1 MKKLALVV
9 LLAACVLPAP
19 VGAATTRLFHNT
31 FDMRYRSPGGAAA
44 AGTSVRL
51 RLRVTG
57 AKPQSVTLR
66 VDRGDPAA
74 DTQTRSF
81 LPLRRVGG
89 LWSVTVRTPAQPAI
103 LSYAFRVRVGNRV
116 LWYGDDFGGADDDLR
131 QGGTGIQSSIEA
143 QGFQLTVYDAGF
155 TTPSWLQG
163 AVVYSIFP
171 DRFRNGSPA
180 NDYCRAESTSGCPTF
195 YGSIPAQ
202 LHQTWNQPLE
212 DPHRTGVFNRDFF
225 GGDLEGIQ
233 EKLGYLKSLGVDAI
247 WMTPIFMAR
256 SNHRYDTDDYHHV
269 DPALGGDAAFASL
282 AAAARTAGIRLILD
296 GVFNHASSDSLYFDR
311 YHRYPSLGACE
322 SLASPWRS
330 WFSFTTSSTPCGS
343 NDYTGW
349 FSLDTLPTF
358 DHSSAAVRDFFYRS
372 PDSVVRH
379 WSERGAD
386 GWRLDAADQLNHSW
400 WRDFRTT
407 VKSYAPDA
415 AIVGEVWPDA
425 SDYLLGNEF
434 DSVMNYR
441 FRRAVDGFV
450 RTTDWSDSTGQIPT
464 RTPTQLDRSL
474 AAVREDYP
482 PQASAATFNL
492 IDSHDT
498 NRALFVFTEPGDDG
512 LIQARERLELAAL
525 LQFTYVGAPMI
536 YYGDEASI
544 NSPGLLGAADP
555 FNRAPYPW
563 SDASGDPSTYGL
575 ADTSMIAYYSKLS
588 RLRHELPALRTGS
601 FERVLANDAAGV
613 YAFARTGSGA
623 KPVIVALNKSGSPRE
638 VVLHIGRSYPDG
650 TAVEDRIGGTTG
662 TVSGGTIRVSLA
674 ARSGAVLV
682 GR

>member
-1 MKKLALVV
+1 MKKLALGL
-9 LLAACVLPAP
+9 LLAACVVPAP
-19 VGAATTRLFHNT
+19 AGAATARALHDT
-31 FDMRYRSPGGAAA
+31 FDPSYRSPGGAVAT
-44 AGTSVRL
+44 GMRVRL

-57 AKPQSVTLR
+57 AKAKSVTLR

-89 LWSVTVRTPAQPAI
+89 FWSVTLRTPAQPAI
-103 LSYAFRVRVGNRV
+103 LSYAFRVRVGSRV
-116 LWYGDDFGGADDDLR
+116 LWYGDDFGASDDDVH
-131 QGGTGIQSSIEA
+131 QGGTGTLSRLDA
-143 QGFQLTVYDAGF
+143 QGFQLTVYDARF

-171 DRFRNGSPA
+171 DRFRNGSPS
-180 NDYCRAESTSGCPTF
+180 NDYCRGASTSGCPTF
-195 YGSIPAQ
+195 YGSTPAT
-202 LHQTWNQPLE
+202 LHPTWNEPME
-212 DPHRTGVFNRDFF
+212 DTHRTGVFNRDFF

-247 WMTPIFMAR
+247 WMTPIFAAR
-256 SNHRYDTDDYHHV
+256 SNHRYDTDDYLHV
-269 DPALGGDAAFASL
+269 DPALGGDAAFTSL
-282 AAAARTAGIRLILD
+282 AAAAKAEGIRLVLD

-311 YHRYPSLGACE
+311 YHRYGSLGACE
-322 SLASPWRS
+322 SSGSPWRS
-330 WFSFTTSSTPCGS
+330 WFSFTTSTTPCGS

-349 FSLDTLPTF
+349 ASLDTLPTF
-358 DHSSAAVRDFFYRS
+358 DHGSGSVRDFFYRA

-386 GWRLDAADQLNHSW
+386 GWRLDAADQMNHNW
-400 WRDFRTT
+400 WRDFRAS
-407 VKSYAPDA
+407 VKSYAADA
-415 AIVGEVWPDA
+415 AVVGEIWPDA

-464 RTPTQLDRSL
+464 RSPTQLDRSL

-482 PQASAATFNL
+482 PQASAAAFNL

-512 LIQARERLELAAL
+512 LTQARERLELAAL

-536 YYGDEASI
+536 YYGDEAAI
-544 NSPGLLGAADP
+544 NAPGLGVADP
-555 FNRAPYPW
+555 YNRAPYPW
-563 SDASGDPSTYGL
+563 SDASGDPRTYGPV
-575 ADTSMIAYYSKLS
+575 DTSMIAYYSKLG
-588 RLRHELPALRTGS
+588 RMRHELPALRTGS
-601 FERVLANDAAGV
+601 FERVLANDASGV
-613 YAFARTGSGA
+613 YAFARSGGA
-623 KPVIVALNKSGSPRE
+623 VKAVIVALNKSSSHRE
-638 VVLHIGRSYPDG
+638 VMLRVGRFYADG
-650 TAVEDRIGGTTG
+650 TSLEDRIGGAAS
-662 TVSGGTIRVSLA
+662 TVSGGSVRVSLA

>member
-9 LLAACVLPAP
+9 LLAACVLPAAA
-19 VGAATTRLFHNT
+19 GAATTRLFHDT
-31 FDMRYRSPGGAAA
+31 FDLRYRSPGGAAA
-44 AGTSVRL
+44 TGTSVRL
-51 RLRVTG
+51 RLRITG

-89 LWSVTVRTPAQPAI
+89 LWSVTLRTPAQPAI

-131 QGGTGIQSSIEA
+131 QGGTGIQSRIEA
-143 QGFQLTVYDAGF
+143 QGFQLTVYDARF
-155 TTPSWLQG
+155 ATPSWLQG

-180 NDYCRAESTSGCPTF
+180 NDYCRAGSTSGCPTF

-202 LHQTWNQPLE
+202 LHETWNQPLE

-269 DPALGGDAAFASL
+269 DPALGGDAAFTSL
-282 AAAARTAGIRLILD
+282 AAAAKTAGIRLILD

-358 DHSSAAVRDFFYRS
+358 DHGSAAVRDFFYRAS
-372 PDSVVRH
+372 DSVVRR

-386 GWRLDAADQLNHSW
+386 GWRLDAADQMNHSW
-400 WRDFRTT
+400 WRDFRAT

-482 PQASAATFNL
+482 PQASAAAFNL

-498 NRALFVFTEPGDDG
+498 NRALFVFTESGDDG
-512 LIQARERLELAAL
+512 LTQARERLELAAL

-536 YYGDEASI
+536 YYGDEAAI

-563 SDASGDPSTYGL
+563 SDVSGDPSTYGP
-575 ADTSMIAYYSKLS
+575 ADTSVIAYYSKLS
-588 RLRHELPALRTGS
+588 RLRHELPALRNGS

-613 YAFARTGSGA
+613 YSFARTGSGA
-623 KPVIVALNKSGSPRE
+623 KPVIVALNKSGSPRD
-638 VVLHIGRSYPDG
+638 VVLRIGRFYPDG
-650 TAVEDRIGGTTG
+650 TAVDDRIGGTTG
-662 TVSGGTIRVSLA
+662 TVTGGTIRVSLA
-674 ARSGAVLV
+674 AHSGAVLV